1 MKYCIYVKFSRTERG
16 KVIHMNLSNMS
27 MKEFL
32 TMFSELGKQKSIKI
46 WGGGYLRKYN
56 WRSAQRKW
64 YKLEWIY

>member
-46 WGGGYLRKYN
+46 WGGVLT
-56 WRSAQRKW
+56 
-64 YKLEWIY
+64 EI